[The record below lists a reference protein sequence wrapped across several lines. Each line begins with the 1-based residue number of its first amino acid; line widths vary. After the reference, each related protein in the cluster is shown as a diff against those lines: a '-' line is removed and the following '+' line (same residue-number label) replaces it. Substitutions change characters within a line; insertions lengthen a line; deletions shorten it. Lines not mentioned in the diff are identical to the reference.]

1 MGRGGREWRWL
12 PAGIDRTA
20 EGKNRAVLLSMR
32 KKRYTERKSLTGG
45 DAMQQ
50 PDTLTAENWMT
61 HSEAVQQGIFDKL
74 DRLEAGE
81 LTPQER
87 GTLCEQVRTEIR
99 QLKREYNRMIGCMA
113 EAATSID
120 EMETRLKEYERV
132 TRRRFHLLPPAPTNA
147 QIDLEEKHTRHFAQ
161 GKSFYK
167 LFWVFFIGCFL
178 GVMVERLWC
187 LVRYGHYEPRVGL
200 IYGPFNLVYG
210 IGAWA
215 LTLALY
221 PFRNRSKIFSFL
233 GGALVGS
240 VVEYACSWFQEMV
253 FGSVSWDYSNQPF
266 NLNGRICLLYS
277 VYWGVA
283 WIKDL
288 YPRMAKAILHIPNR
302 VGRPLTYLLAAF
314 MLVNT
319 LMTGLTTMRWMER
332 RQSQPPSN
340 AVEAYF
346 DEHYPDER
354 MARIFSNLVFNDE
367 RSVPEAA
374 VPEETQ

>member
-1 MGRGGREWRWL
+1 
-12 PAGIDRTA
+12 
-20 EGKNRAVLLSMR
+20 
-32 KKRYTERKSLTGG
+32 
-45 DAMQQ
+45 MQRL
-50 PDTLTAENWMT
+50 DELTAEDWKA
-61 HSEAVQQGIFDKL
+61 HSESAQQAIFDKL
-74 DRLEAGE
+74 DRLEAGT
-81 LTPQER
+81 LPAQESEA
-87 GTLCEQVRTEIR
+87 LCEQVRQEIR
-99 QLKREYNRMIGCMA
+99 LLKREQNRMLGCMA
-113 EAATSID
+113 EAATGID
-120 EMETRLKEYERV
+120 EMETRLKEYVRV

-147 QIDLEEKHTRHFAQ
+147 QIDLAEKNTRHFAQ
-161 GKSFYK
+161 GRSFYK

-178 GVMVERLWC
+178 GVLVERIWC

-210 IGAWA
+210 IGAGA
-215 LTLALY
+215 LTMALY

-253 FGSVSWDYSNQPF
+253 FGSASWDYSNQPF

-277 VYWGVA
+277 VYWGVLGVA

-302 VGRPLTYLLAAF
+302 VGRPLTALLAAF

-319 LMTGLTTMRWMER
+319 LMTGLTVMRWMER
-332 RQSQPPSN
+332 RQGQPPSN

-346 DEHYPDER
+346 DAHYPDAR
-354 MARIFSNLVFNDE
+354 MEGIFSNLVFNDE
-367 RSVPEAA
+367 RPGQREGPPAA
-374 VPEETQ
+374 EQ

>member
-1 MGRGGREWRWL
+1 
-12 PAGIDRTA
+12 
-20 EGKNRAVLLSMR
+20 
-32 KKRYTERKSLTGG
+32 
-45 DAMQQ
+45 MQQ
-50 PDTLTAENWMT
+50 LEALTAEDWKT
-61 HSEAVQQGIFDKL
+61 YSETTQQLIFDKL
-74 DRLEAGE
+74 DLLEKGGLPE
-81 LTPQER
+81 QER
-87 GTLCEQVRTEIR
+87 ETLCEQVRVEIR
-99 QLKREYNRMIGCMA
+99 LLKREHNRMIGCMA

-132 TRRRFHLLPPAPTNA
+132 TRRRFRLLPPAPTNA
-147 QIDLEEKHTRHFAQ
+147 PIDLQEKSVRHFAQ
-161 GKSFYK
+161 GKSLYK

-178 GVMVERLWC
+178 GVLVERVWC
-187 LVRYGHYEPRVGL
+187 MVRYGHYEPRVGL

-215 LTLALY
+215 LTLSLY

-277 VYWGVA
+277 VYWGVLGVA
-283 WIKDL
+283 WIKDF

-302 VGRPLTYLLAAF
+302 VGRPLTALLAAF

-319 LMTGLTTMRWMER
+319 LMTGLTAMRWMER
-332 RQSQPPSN
+332 RQGETPSN
-340 AVEAYF
+340 AVEAYL

-367 RSVPEAA
+367 RGAQGESPSDAA
-374 VPEETQ
+374 S

>member
-1 MGRGGREWRWL
+1 
-12 PAGIDRTA
+12 
-20 EGKNRAVLLSMR
+20 
-32 KKRYTERKSLTGG
+32 
-45 DAMQQ
+45 MQQ
-50 PDTLTAENWMT
+50 LDTLTAEDWKA
-61 HSEAVQQGIFDKL
+61 HSETVQQGIFDKL
-74 DRLEAGE
+74 DRLEEGRLPA
-81 LTPQER
+81 QESEA
-87 GTLCEQVRTEIR
+87 LCEQARSEIR
-99 QLKREYNRMIGCMA
+99 QLKREHNRMIGWMA

-147 QIDLEEKHTRHFAQ
+147 QIDLQEKNMRHFAQ

-178 GVMVERLWC
+178 GVVVERLWC

-221 PFRNRSKIFSFL
+221 PFRNRSKVFSFL

-240 VVEYACSWFQEMV
+240 AVEYACSWFQEMV

-277 VYWGVA
+277 VYWGVLGVA
-283 WIKDL
+283 WIKEL
-288 YPRMAKAILHIPNR
+288 YPRMAKGILHIPNR
-302 VGRPLTYLLAAF
+302 VGRPLTYLLTAF

-319 LMTGLTTMRWMER
+319 LMTGLTAMRWLER
-332 RQSQPPSN
+332 RQGQPPSN

-346 DEHYPDER
+346 DAHYPDER
-354 MARIFSNLVFNDE
+354 MAQIFSNLVFNDE
-367 RSVPEAA
+367 RGTRGEAPA
-374 VPEETQ
+374 DAAP